1 MFVVV
6 IRSDVFWFRHL
17 YIVINILKHNGIS
30 CKVKNGSL
38 QVKNGSLQLPFF
50 NNTFM
55 FFSFLVIIDPN

>member
-30 CKVKNGSL
+30 CKVE
-38 QVKNGSLQLPFF
+38 NGSLQLPFF

-55 FFSFLVIIDPN
+55 FFSFLVIIDPS